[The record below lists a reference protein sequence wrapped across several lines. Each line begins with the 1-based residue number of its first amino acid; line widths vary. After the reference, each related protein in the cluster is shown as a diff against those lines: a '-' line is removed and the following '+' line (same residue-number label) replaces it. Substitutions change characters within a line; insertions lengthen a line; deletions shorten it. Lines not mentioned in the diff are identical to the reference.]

1 MIRNHVSIIQK
12 QVLLSNLDHK
22 ISYLLEKYDYEQN
35 SDLENIHTMNSCKI
49 KCTVPGDLKKKLIL
63 ENVDI

>member
-1 MIRNHVSIIQK
+1 MSVLFKNKYYYLTLIIQYHIYWK
-12 QVLLSNLDHK
+12 
-22 ISYLLEKYDYEQN
+22 EYDYEQN
-35 SDLENIHTMNSCKI
+35 YDLETVHTMYSCKI